1 MHQLHVATIA
11 IGLML
16 ASIPAAWA
24 EGPAFRSREY
34 RDRFVSSL
42 NRQATSNRGDVT
54 VADTTVPH
62 VVIGP
67 QFGSGTHLSVTLG
80 LAGVTASWNQPGV
93 DLLLADDTGRLGPAT
108 WGRYTSGD
116 LSNIFVSTGSGTVEA
131 SPGGGTCVRAGPDG
145 TLAWIPLNRRLTPAE
160 WTLRLDLVD
169 AVDPAPRLAVAGVEA
184 PRYIADE
191 VIDTSD
197 LKVSDFKELL
207 EKLADSKT
215 DHSRP
220 KVKIYSFGFKYAS
233 PMGADYVFDVRFL
246 PNPFYKQE
254 LRNLTGEDPS
264 VRDYVMSFAE
274 ARDFYD
280 KLLDLLEFVIP
291 QFAKVSKNTVEIAIG
306 CTGGQHRSVTF
317 AWLLNKALKEKGFQT
332 TLKHRDIK
340 RNRLDH

>member
-1 MHQLHVATIA
+1 MKIIIITGMSGAGKSQAIQILEDQGYFCVDNIPPQLIVTFINLCQQAATEIEKIA
-11 IGLML
+11 LVTDIRGD
-16 ASIPAAWA
+16 
-24 EGPAFRSREY
+24 AFLDGKAISLTEIKANHTDIRLIFLDARDEVLVSRYQETR
-34 RDRFVSSL
+34 RDHPLTDS
-42 NRQATSNRGDVT
+42 TSN
-54 VADTTVPH
+54 
-62 VVIGP
+62 
-67 QFGSGTHLSVTLG
+67 L
-80 LAGVTASWNQPGV
+80 
-93 DLLLADDTGRLGPAT
+93 
-108 WGRYTSGD
+108 
-116 LSNIFVSTGSGTVEA
+116 VEA
-131 SPGGGTCVRAGPDG
+131 IQQERKSLEHFR
-145 TLAWIPLNRRLTPAE
+145 E
-160 WTLRLDLVD
+160 
-169 AVDPAPRLAVAGVEA
+169 
-184 PRYIADE
+184 IADE

-215 DHSRP
+215 DQSRP

-274 ARDFYD
+274 ARNFYD

-317 AWLLNKALKEKGFQT
+317 AWLLNQALKEKGFQT

>member
-1 MHQLHVATIA
+1 MKIIIITGMSGAGKSQAIQILEDQGYFCVDNIPPQLIVTFINLCQQAATEIEKIA
-11 IGLML
+11 LVTDIRGDAFLDGK
-16 ASIPAAWA
+16 AIPLTEIKANRNDIRLIFLDARD
-24 EGPAFRSREY
+24 EVLVSRYQETR
-34 RDRFVSSL
+34 RDHPLTDS
-42 NRQATSNRGDVT
+42 TSN
-54 VADTTVPH
+54 
-62 VVIGP
+62 
-67 QFGSGTHLSVTLG
+67 L
-80 LAGVTASWNQPGV
+80 
-93 DLLLADDTGRLGPAT
+93 
-108 WGRYTSGD
+108 
-116 LSNIFVSTGSGTVEA
+116 VEA
-131 SPGGGTCVRAGPDG
+131 IQQERKSLEHFR
-145 TLAWIPLNRRLTPAE
+145 E
-160 WTLRLDLVD
+160 
-169 AVDPAPRLAVAGVEA
+169 
-184 PRYIADE
+184 IADE